1 LRARVG
7 APISETGS
15 SAIAPTAFRLEHD
28 MRFSVSLIFGGLGLA
43 ALWLALASTSWAGG
57 IRMIGL
63 GVFLMAASLAMAGV
77 VAMTL
82 ARRDTLREGPMKASA
97 GRMVVW
103 AGTAYV
109 VLNLGAILSL
119 AAAAVVSE
127 APVLTN
133 DGLAASL
140 LIWTVGQGGY
150 LIVVA
155 AIAPWTLNTKPMK
168 A

>member
-1 LRARVG
+1 
-7 APISETGS
+7 
-15 SAIAPTAFRLEHD
+15 
-28 MRFSVSLIFGGLGLA
+28 MRFSVSLVFGGLGLS
-43 ALWLALASTSWAGG
+43 ALCLALASTGWAGG
-57 IRMIGL
+57 VRTIGL
-63 GVFLMAASLAMAGV
+63 GVFSMAASLAMAGV

-82 ARRDTLREGPMKASA
+82 ARRDTLREAPMKASA

-103 AGTAYV
+103 AGTVYV

-119 AAAAVVSE
+119 AVAAMMSE

-140 LIWTVGQGGY
+140 LLWTVGQGGY

-155 AIAPWTLNTKPMK
+155 AIAPLILNTKPMK